1 MLLGPGLYLTL
12 NLYGCIRSNHLSMRA
27 QGFDLGP

>member
-1 MLLGPGLYLTL
+1 MLLGPGSYLTL
-12 NLYGCIRSNHLSMRA
+12 NLNGYIRNTHLSMRA